1 MLKTQGIDVTVV
13 ILYVDDLLMIA
24 NVGLFGPIENQI
36 KNMFRLHDV
45 RIISFY
51 LSMIIEH
58 NLANH
63 MIDNHH
69 HSYIH
74 LILAKF
80 RMDECIPDMAPMAMK
95 LYKRKPN
102 PEACDP
108 NGYQA
113 MIGCHTYKMS
123 PTESDITY
131 TIGVPSRYT
140 HDPSNEQMVALAR
153 MFQYP
158 ESTKCWM
165 LHFGG
170 ALGAALRGE
179 GAGTHACYIHSYYT
193 GCHDGNCS
201 TSGQVITCTG
211 AVNWTSRKRQLTA
224 QSMTDAE
231 HSDISVGRMRL
242 TKISHLLNVL
252 SIPTFHHV
260 FSYSQSLIVSIKRR
274 IYHRTAAA
282 QNAIKYYLTTDI
294 ARYGEIVLGYT
305 PTAVM
310 LANCSTQPL
319 PNPRFLNQCA
329 GMGMIS
335 V

>member
-1 MLKTQGIDVTVV
+1 
-13 ILYVDDLLMIA
+13 
-24 NVGLFGPIENQI
+24 
-36 KNMFRLHDV
+36 
-45 RIISFY
+45 
-51 LSMIIEH
+51 
-58 NLANH
+58 
-63 MIDNHH
+63 
-69 HSYIH
+69 
-74 LILAKF
+74 
-80 RMDECIPDMAPMAMK
+80 MK

-102 PEACDP
+102 PEACNP

-113 MIGCHTYKMS
+113 MIGCHMYKMS
-123 PTESDITY
+123 ATESDITY

-158 ESTKCWM
+158 ESMKCWT

-201 TSGQVITCTG
+201 TSGQVIMCTG

-242 TKISHLLNVL
+242 TKISYLLNVL

-335 V
+335 VWLGNVLANALGHGRGNRIGIGICIHNAIRKYIEWPHCFQGDPRCLIGSLSSLFTLLCELDMIAFLEQYWAAWEYGYHYAKDYDVTCPKCG